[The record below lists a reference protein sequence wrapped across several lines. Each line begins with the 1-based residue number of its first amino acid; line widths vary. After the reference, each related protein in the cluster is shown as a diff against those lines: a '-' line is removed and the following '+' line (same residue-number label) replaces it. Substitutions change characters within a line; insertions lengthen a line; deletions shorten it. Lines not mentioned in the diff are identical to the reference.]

1 MKAKRMVLLLK
12 QDIRKKP
19 AAKQLP
25 LSLHL
30 ILRVLVMCCGDD
42 EAACKTAKESREI
55 VSQRR

>member
-1 MKAKRMVLLLK
+1 MVLLLK

-19 AAKQLP
+19 AAKQLS